1 MSTEGGGRG
10 VGGLEVVDP
19 RYVTL
24 YERAL
29 SVLGDDPR
37 VARVELSGSV
47 ATGTADEWS
56 DLDLHVVARPEHY
69 EALLAEW
76 PAWLADIT
84 PTVFART
91 PIAPFIVNTVT
102 ADGLTF
108 DLAIYSTE
116 TAPPRAEPAAS
127 LAPTQPASYVVG
139 MMSTRR
145 FPDIGEALEYAVL
158 EQLRGLAGPFI
169 SLVQREEHLRHLT
182 GVGHLL
188 GLLTTVFLAETNA
201 PPAGKHWNRTFTA
214 EQRDAAAQLPPVRA
228 TREGILA
235 FGLGIAELTLSRARS
250 LYPRYGLTWPDELAA
265 VTADRLRTVLGID
278 AGAWLY

>member
-1 MSTEGGGRG
+1 MSTDDRI
-10 VGGLEVVDP
+10 GGLEAVDP
-19 RYVTL
+19 RY
-24 YERAL
+24 RAL
-29 SVLGDDPR
+29 NDRALAVLGADPR

-56 DLDLHVVARPEHY
+56 DLDLHIIARPEHY

-76 PAWLADIT
+76 PSWLSDIT

-91 PIAPFIVNTVT
+91 PIAPFVINTVT

-116 TAPPRAEPAAS
+116 TAPPMASSLPPPA
-127 LAPTQPASYVVG
+127 PYVVG

-145 FPDIGEALEYAVL
+145 FAEVGDALEYAVV
-158 EQLRGLAGPFI
+158 EQLRGLAGPFV

-201 PPAGKHWNRTFTA
+201 PPPGKHWNRTFTA
-214 EQRDAAAQLPPVRA
+214 EQRDAAARLPPVSA
-228 TREGILA
+228 TRDGILA
-235 FGLGIAELTLSRARS
+235 FGLGIAELTVTRARA
-250 LYPRYGLTWPDELAA
+250 LYPRYGLTWPDKLAA
-265 VTADRLRTVLGID
+265 VTAERLRTVLGID
-278 AGAWLY
+278 ASHWLY